1 MLIRTVR
8 ALALI
13 GKPITA
19 RNLAGSYR
27 IGPTLAA
34 LRWLRNFGYV
44 DSGTSRLDGL
54 PVPVYWLT
62 DVGKQLH
69 QRIYASVET

>member
-1 MLIRTVR
+1 MATIRS
-8 ALALI
+8 ACC
-13 GKPITA
+13 
-19 RNLAGSYR
+19 
-27 IGPTLAA
+27 AA

-62 DVGKQLH
+62 DVGKQLN
-69 QRIYASVET
+69 QRIYGVNS